1 MKCYVQ
7 YFLLAYLIKKI
18 YIKNFYQSSRTSEK
32 NDSNFRTYAEEE
44 LYASI

>member
-1 MKCYVQ
+1 MLCALFFTY
-7 YFLLAYLIKKI
+7 LLFF
-18 YIKNFYQSSRTSEK
+18 KNVVLKTFTNPLAHQKK